1 MPIPV
6 RRLLAGSAVAGLLF
20 LFPLGDANAQDNRNN
35 GGWIEGGVVLSL
47 IAAAVGAAGGSSLT
61 VWWLSKNASKGKRD
75 NGKMDAVLAR
85 FDQLDS
91 GVSAV
96 GTNLEECINNGVN
109 KLTSTVENKTSNFND
124 RFNQLD
130 SNVEILSE
138 KLIKLKDD
146 EQSLSDLDREL
157 STKLSKCEDEKKL
170 LEKSVAESERN
181 QEQKDLRD
189 SKRWKITEDL
199 CKSFYASDNS
209 QKTSPID
216 YLKLIHANKS
226 VKCSDCLDAAKKLLS
241 HSLEILP
248 EADKSAKEFKDF
260 NSEKIDQLFE
270 LIWKLG
276 TDFQDKMREMEE
288 DGEKPRT
295 FQAAKDV
302 FGRKYASQDNEY
314 IIEYKGEPV
323 DMRQHLKI
331 DSKRKTHG
339 EEMASDNSYLRI
351 HFAWHDESKKV
362 LISHCGKHR

>member
-61 VWWLSKNASKGKRD
+61 VWRLSKDASKGKRD

-109 KLTSTVENKTSNFND
+109 KLTSTVEHKTSDFND

-138 KLIKLKDD
+138 ELRDHEK
-146 EQSLSDLDREL
+146 SL
-157 STKLSKCEDEKKL
+157 KLSEC
-170 LEKSVAESERN
+170 EKSLKSLKESIEDIKESKRKKQD
-181 QEQKDLRD
+181 QEQKDSER
-189 SKRWKITEDL
+189 RWKITKNL
-199 CKSFYASDNS
+199 CENFYTNDNS

-226 VKCSDCLDAAKKLLS
+226 VKYSDCLDAAKKLLS

-270 LIWKLG
+270 LLWKLG
-276 TDFQDKMREMEE
+276 TDFRDKMQEMKE

-295 FQAAKDV
+295 SKAAEV
-302 FGRKYASQDNEY
+302 FGRKYASQDDEY
-314 IIEYKGEPV
+314 IIEYKGKPV

-339 EEMASDNSYLRI
+339 KDKASDNSYLRI